1 MLKIFTP
8 TAKDKSLDS
17 IISTF
22 NNTLADLDTFVQES
36 NEEKKVIEDRL
47 EVINAEVSKAQ
58 TIQTNLKQL
67 LGA

>member
-47 EVINAEVSKAQ
+47 DVINSEVSKAQ

>member
-1 MLKIFTP
+1 MFTP
-8 TAKDKSLDS
+8 TPKDKSLDS

-22 NNTLADLDTFVQES
+22 NNTLADLDTFVQDS

-47 EVINAEVSKAQ
+47 EVINSEVSKAQ

>member
-8 TAKDKSLDS
+8 TTKDKSLDS

-22 NNTLADLDTFVQES
+22 NNTLADLDTFVQDS

-47 EVINAEVSKAQ
+47 EVINSEVSRAQ

>member
-1 MLKIFTP
+1 MLKMFTQ
-8 TAKDKSLDS
+8 TTKDKSLDS

-22 NNTLADLDTFVQES
+22 NNTLADLDTFVQDS

-47 EVINAEVSKAQ
+47 EVINSEVSKAQ

>member
-1 MLKIFTP
+1 MLKMFTP
-8 TAKDKSLDS
+8 TTKDKSLDS

-22 NNTLADLDTFVQES
+22 NNTLEDLDTFVQDS

-47 EVINAEVSKAQ
+47 EVINSEVSKAQ

>member
-1 MLKIFTP
+1 MLKMFTP
-8 TAKDKSLDS
+8 ITKDKSLDS

-22 NNTLADLDTFVQES
+22 NNTLADLDTFVQDS

-47 EVINAEVSKAQ
+47 EVINSEVSKAQ

>member
-1 MLKIFTP
+1 MLKMFTP
-8 TAKDKSLDS
+8 TTKDKSLDS

-47 EVINAEVSKAQ
+47 EVINSEVSKAQ

-67 LGA
+67 LGV

>member
-1 MLKIFTP
+1 MLKMFTP
-8 TAKDKSLDS
+8 ATKDLSLDS

-22 NNTLADLDTFVQES
+22 NNTLADLDTFVQDS
-36 NEEKKVIEDRL
+36 NEEKKVIKDRL
-47 EVINAEVSKAQ
+47 EVINSEVSKAQ

>member
-1 MLKIFTP
+1 MLKMFTP
-8 TAKDKSLDS
+8 TTKDKSLDS

-47 EVINAEVSKAQ
+47 TVINSEVSRAQ

>member
-1 MLKIFTP
+1 MKKIFTP
-8 TAKDKSLDS
+8 TTKDKSLDS

-22 NNTLADLDTFVQES
+22 NNTLADLDTFVQDS

-47 EVINAEVSKAQ
+47 EVINSEVSKAQ

-67 LGA
+67 LGV

>member
-1 MLKIFTP
+1 MLKMFTP
-8 TAKDKSLDS
+8 TTKDKSLDS

-22 NNTLADLDTFVQES
+22 NNTLADLNTFVQDS

>member
-1 MLKIFTP
+1 MLKMFTP
-8 TAKDKSLDS
+8 TTKDKSLDS

-22 NNTLADLDTFVQES
+22 NNTLADLDTFVQDS

-47 EVINAEVSKAQ
+47 EVINSEVSKTQ

>member
-22 NNTLADLDTFVQES
+22 NNTLADLDTFVQDS

-47 EVINAEVSKAQ
+47 EVINSEVSKAQ

>member
-8 TAKDKSLDS
+8 TAKDKYLDS

-47 EVINAEVSKAQ
+47 EVINSEVSKAQ

>member
-8 TAKDKSLDS
+8 TTKDKSLDS

-22 NNTLADLDTFVQES
+22 NNTLADLDTFVQDS

>member
-1 MLKIFTP
+1 MLKVFTP
-8 TAKDKSLDS
+8 TTKDLSLDS

-47 EVINAEVSKAQ
+47 EVINSEVSKAQ

>member
-8 TAKDKSLDS
+8 TTKDKSLDS

-47 EVINAEVSKAQ
+47 EVINSEVSKAQ

-67 LGA
+67 LGV

>member
-1 MLKIFTP
+1 MLKMFTP
-8 TAKDKSLDS
+8 TTKDKSLDS

-22 NNTLADLDTFVQES
+22 NNTLADLDAFVQDS

-47 EVINAEVSKAQ
+47 EVINSEVSRAQ

>member
-1 MLKIFTP
+1 MLKRFTP
-8 TAKDKSLDS
+8 TTKDKSLDS

-22 NNTLADLDTFVQES
+22 NNTLADLDTFVQDS

-47 EVINAEVSKAQ
+47 EVINSEVSKAQ

>member
-8 TAKDKSLDS
+8 TTKDKSLDS

-36 NEEKKVIEDRL
+36 NKEKKVIEDRL
-47 EVINAEVSKAQ
+47 EVINSEVSKAQ

>member
-1 MLKIFTP
+1 MLKMFTP
-8 TAKDKSLDS
+8 ATKDLSLDS

-22 NNTLADLDTFVQES
+22 NNTLADLDTFVQDS

-47 EVINAEVSKAQ
+47 EVINSEVSRAQ

>member
-1 MLKIFTP
+1 MFTP
-8 TAKDKSLDS
+8 TTKDKSLDY

-47 EVINAEVSKAQ
+47 EVINSEVSKAQ

-67 LGA
+67 LGV

>member
-1 MLKIFTP
+1 MLKMFTP
-8 TAKDKSLDS
+8 TTKDKSLDS

-47 EVINAEVSKAQ
+47 EVINSEVSRAQ

-67 LGA
+67 LGE

>member
-1 MLKIFTP
+1 MLKMFTP
-8 TAKDKSLDS
+8 TTKGKSLDS

-22 NNTLADLDTFVQES
+22 NNTLADLDTFVQDS

-47 EVINAEVSKAQ
+47 KVINSEVSKAQ

>member
-1 MLKIFTP
+1 MLKMFTP
-8 TAKDKSLDS
+8 TTKDKSLDS

-22 NNTLADLDTFVQES
+22 NNTLADLDTFVQDS

>member
-8 TAKDKSLDS
+8 TTKDLSLDS

-22 NNTLADLDTFVQES
+22 NNTLADLDAFVQDS

-47 EVINAEVSKAQ
+47 EVINSEVSKAQ

>member
-1 MLKIFTP
+1 MLKMFTP
-8 TAKDKSLDS
+8 TTKDLSLDS

-22 NNTLADLDTFVQES
+22 NNTLADLDTFVQDS

-47 EVINAEVSKAQ
+47 EVINSEVSKAQ

>member
-1 MLKIFTP
+1 MLKMFTP
-8 TAKDKSLDS
+8 TTKDKSLDS

-22 NNTLADLDTFVQES
+22 NNTLADLDTFVQDS

-47 EVINAEVSKAQ
+47 EVINSEVSRAQ

>member
-1 MLKIFTP
+1 MLKMFTP
-8 TAKDKSLDS
+8 TTKDKSLDS

-22 NNTLADLDTFVQES
+22 NNTLADLNTFVQDS

-47 EVINAEVSKAQ
+47 EVINSEVSKAQ

>member
-1 MLKIFTP
+1 MLKMFTP
-8 TAKDKSLDS
+8 TTKEKSLDS
-17 IISTF
+17 IISTL
-22 NNTLADLDTFVQES
+22 NNTLADLDTFVQDS
-36 NEEKKVIEDRL
+36 NEEKKVIENRL

>member
-8 TAKDKSLDS
+8 TSKDKSLDS

-22 NNTLADLDTFVQES
+22 NNTLADLDTFVQDS

-47 EVINAEVSKAQ
+47 EVINSEVSKAQ

-67 LGA
+67 LGV

>member
-8 TAKDKSLDS
+8 TTKDKSLDS
-17 IISTF
+17 ILSTF
-22 NNTLADLDTFVQES
+22 NNTLADLDTFVQDS

-47 EVINAEVSKAQ
+47 EVINSEVSKAQ

>member
-1 MLKIFTP
+1 MLKMFTP
-8 TAKDKSLDS
+8 TTKDKSLDS

-22 NNTLADLDTFVQES
+22 NNTLADLDTFVQDS

-47 EVINAEVSKAQ
+47 EVINSEVSKAQ

-67 LGA
+67 LVA

>member
-8 TAKDKSLDS
+8 TSKDKSLDS

-22 NNTLADLDTFVQES
+22 NNTLADLDTFVQDS

-47 EVINAEVSKAQ
+47 EVINSEVSKAQ

>member
-1 MLKIFTP
+1 MLKMFTP
-8 TAKDKSLDS
+8 ATKDKSLDS
-17 IISTF
+17 ILSTF
-22 NNTLADLDTFVQES
+22 NNTLADLDTFVQDS

-47 EVINAEVSKAQ
+47 EVINSKMSKAQ

>member
-1 MLKIFTP
+1 MLKMFTP
-8 TAKDKSLDS
+8 TTKDLSLDS

-47 EVINAEVSKAQ
+47 DVINSEVSKAQ

>member
-1 MLKIFTP
+1 MLKMFTP
-8 TAKDKSLDS
+8 TTKDKSLDS

-22 NNTLADLDTFVQES
+22 NNTLADLDTFVQDS

-47 EVINAEVSKAQ
+47 EVINSEVSKAQ

-67 LGA
+67 LGV

>member
-8 TAKDKSLDS
+8 TTKDKSLDS

-47 EVINAEVSKAQ
+47 TVINSEVSRAQ